1 MRTFLKG
8 LTAAIPIASGYIPVA
23 ITFGLI
29 VRSFGLSPLDAA
41 LASILVFAGAAQF
54 LAIGMYGS
62 GIAAAGVAGGVVA
75 AGAAGSAG
83 AAGAA
88 AGTAGATGAAAGS
101 LTLGV
106 VAGTPVLLLV
116 QIVIAGWLLNLRHL
130 LMSSVIAHNI
140 SGSAGLGLRSLLAFG
155 VTDEVFGV
163 AGWRIAEGGA
173 VRPPF
178 LLGLEV
184 GAYSAWVGGTI
195 IGALAGEILPFHLRI
210 AMGLALYAL
219 FAALLAGQIRA
230 AHRRDDARVAPLVV
244 AAAVAATINGTL
256 RLAFGWDAGA
266 AFPLAMIAG
275 ALVAMTVPAGT
286 EEAGT
291 EEPGTVEAERAGGPA
306 PPAVTAQEPGTAQA
320 ERVDGPAPPAETA
333 QEPGT
338 AQAGRAGASAPGGDA

>member
-1 MRTFLKG
+1 MRTFLRG

-54 LAIGMYGS
+54 LAIGMYGA
-62 GIAAAGVAGGVVA
+62 GITAAAG
-75 AGAAGSAG
+75 
-83 AAGAA
+83 GAA
-88 AGTAGATGAAAGS
+88 AGGLALGA
-101 LTLGV
+101 

-140 SGSAGLGLRSLLAFG
+140 SGSARLGLRSVLAFG

-178 LLGLEV
+178 LLGLEI

-195 IGALAGEILPFHLRI
+195 VGALAGEILPFHLRV

-230 AHRRDDARVAPLVV
+230 AHRREDGRVAPLLI
-244 AAAVAATINGTL
+244 AATVAATINGTL
-256 RLAFGWDAGA
+256 RLALGWDAGA
-266 AFPLAMIAG
+266 AFPVAMIAG
-275 ALVAMTVPAGT
+275 ALVAMAVPAAPAASGT
-286 EEAGT
+286 E
-291 EEPGTVEAERAGGPA
+291 
-306 PPAVTAQEPGTAQA
+306 
-320 ERVDGPAPPAETA
+320 DGAET
-333 QEPGT
+333 GD
-338 AQAGRAGASAPGGDA
+338 AGRAERPTTGGEA

>member
-1 MRTFLKG
+1 MRTFLRG

-62 GIAAAGVAGGVVA
+62 GIGAAGV
-75 AGAAGSAG
+75 AGSAG
-83 AAGAA
+83 AAAL
-88 AGTAGATGAAAGS
+88 AAGS
-101 LTLGV
+101 TAAGGGLLLGA
-106 VAGTPVLLLV
+106 VAGTPILLLV

-140 SGSAGLGLRSLLAFG
+140 SGSAGVGLRSVLAFG

-173 VRPPF
+173 VQPPF
-178 LLGLEV
+178 LLGLEI

-195 IGALAGEILPFHLRI
+195 IGALAGEVLPFHLRV

-230 AHRRDDARVAPLVV
+230 AHRREDANVAPLVI
-244 AAAVAATINGTL
+244 AAVVAATINGTL
-256 RLAFGWDAGA
+256 RLALGWDAGA
-266 AFPLAMIAG
+266 AFPRRDDRG
-275 ALVAMTVPAGT
+275 SP
-286 EEAGT
+286 
-291 EEPGTVEAERAGGPA
+291 R
-306 PPAVTAQEPGTAQA
+306 
-320 ERVDGPAPPAETA
+320 RDG
-333 QEPGT
+333 
-338 AQAGRAGASAPGGDA
+338 GASGAGDGRGGRRDRRRGRRACTRDRRRACPRHRRRHHRGR